1 MGQGKQTKRL
11 KGARGQCAS
20 IPIYTYKKSSHWH
33 VMGRVWERKRS
44 LFLSFSKM
52 GLFFKPRQSLSFFWV
67 KVSFFASLSP
77 LPHFFSFYLP

>member
-1 MGQGKQTKRL
+1 MGQGKQTRRL

-52 GLFFKPRQSLSFFWV
+52 GLFSNPDKAYL
-67 KVSFFASLSP
+67 
-77 LPHFFSFYLP
+77 FSFG